1 MADEIAATDIEAYKA
16 FVGRELRETD
26 VVGAHVAER
35 YAATLDRPHSGPA
48 LPPMWH
54 YGLFLTH
61 VPTPALGGDGHPPR
75 GAFLPPVSLPRRMFA
90 GSDITFLRPLTIG
103 KAVERLSRIAS
114 VDHRRGKAGDLVFV
128 RVAMV
133 LTQGGAPCIEEEQTI
148 VYRAA
153 GTRVPPVVVVPRTPL
168 AAGEVT
174 EDWLP
179 TPVELF
185 RFSSVTFN
193 AHRIHYDRPYA
204 MEEEGYPGLVVHG
217 PLIATRL
224 CDFAGRVAGRPL
236 ARFTFRGEAPAFVD
250 QPLRLVGRVNGDN
263 CVIRIE
269 RADGITSMSAT
280 ALLA

>member
-1 MADEIAATDIEAYKA
+1 MADEIAATEIEAYKA

-26 VVGAHVAER
+26 IVGAHVAER

-61 VPTPALGGDGHPPR
+61 VPTPALGVDGHPPR
-75 GAFLPPVSLPRRMFA
+75 GVFLPPVSLPRRMFA
-90 GSDITFLRPLTIG
+90 GSDIKFLRPLSIG
-103 KAVERLSRIAS
+103 KSVERVSRIAA
-114 VDHRRGKAGDLVFV
+114 VDHRRGKTGDLVFV
-128 RVAMV
+128 RVAMM

-153 GTRVPPVVVVPRTPL
+153 GARVPPVK
-168 AAGEVT
+168 AAPCADLTVGEVA

-179 TPVELF
+179 TTVELF

-193 AHRIHYDRPYA
+193 SHRIHYDRPYA

-224 CDFAGRVAGRPL
+224 CDFAGRVAGRPVT
-236 ARFTFRGEAPAFVD
+236 RFTFRGEAPAFVD
-250 QPLRLVGRVNGDN
+250 QPVRLIGVVKDATCTVRAV
-263 CVIRIE
+263 
-269 RADGITSMSAT
+269 RADGVTGMSAT